1 MESQLIEHRD
11 VIPDLTVEED
21 NQCPEQPASTVNRAP
36 SKYLQDIQLAAIAHQ
51 GDERGFM
58 LALVELRR
66 GIDRSPQSGNWVQGA
81 GGLSSNKQAYAKT
94 LIQCDEGKSGLWY
107 QKQVQRVC
115 VQHATIDL
123 IIILRAGCIEVGA
136 ALRKKVEVERAEQ
149 RDQKTRSRLTRWMSR
164 DKVKNPAYP
173 ALDTMV
179 KANQFWLLAA
189 SPTSVLLV
197 QTLGVFQ
204 KFKNGYKP
212 FKEVALTQ
220 AERVQLRVFQP
231 SGEPG
236 AWKHAEYSLC
246 QTMQQLVCC
255 LPPNAVNLDL
265 ASHTAHTCPIT
276 QATIQQLLPILPSYF
291 ANVLG
296 QK

>member
-1 MESQLIEHRD
+1 MDAITSSTEGALLGQLANSDARAALESQLIEHRD

-21 NQCPEQPASTVNRAP
+21 NQCPEQPANTVNRAP

-94 LIQCDEGKSGLWY
+94 LIQCDEG
-107 QKQVQRVC
+107 
-115 VQHATIDL
+115 
-123 IIILRAGCIEVGA
+123 CIEVGA
-136 ALRKKVEVERAEQ
+136 ALRKRFEVERAEQ

-246 QTMQQLVCC
+246 QTMQ
-255 LPPNAVNLDL
+255 
-265 ASHTAHTCPIT
+265 
-276 QATIQQLLPILPSYF
+276 
-291 ANVLG
+291 
-296 QK
+296 